1 MSVMR
6 PKSCQAPRFAR
17 RDDRRERMRR
27 AISHLKRVDP
37 VLGEIIERVG
47 PCRIQYAEPDFE
59 TLARSIVFQQLNG
72 KAARAIFARL
82 KGALGNGSRMTPR
95 EVLSLPP
102 AQMQTLGLSRQK
114 VKYIH
119 DLAEKVQAG
128 VITFSQLA
136 DLSDAE
142 VIDHLTT
149 VKGIGVWTAQM
160 FLLFALRRPDILATG
175 DLGIR
180 LAIRKAYRLRKL
192 PSPARVEKLGATWHP
207 HSSVACWYL
216 WRSSDTVT

>member
-1 MSVMR
+1 
-6 PKSCQAPRFAR
+6 
-17 RDDRRERMRR
+17 MRR
-27 AISHLKRVDP
+27 AMSHLQSVDP
-37 VLGEIIERVG
+37 VLGEIIEQVG

-102 AQMQTLGLSRQK
+102 VQMQTLGLSRQK
-114 VKYIH
+114 AKYIH

-180 LAIRKAYRLRKL
+180 LAIRKAYRFRKL
-192 PSPARVEKLGATWHP
+192 PTPARVEKVGAKWHP

-216 WRSSDTVT
+216 WRSFDTTI

>member
-1 MSVMR
+1 
-6 PKSCQAPRFAR
+6 
-17 RDDRRERMRR
+17 MRR

>member
-1 MSVMR
+1 
-6 PKSCQAPRFAR
+6 
-17 RDDRRERMRR
+17 MRR
-27 AISHLKRVDP
+27 AIAHLKSVDP
-37 VLGEIIERVG
+37 VLGEIIQRVG

-72 KAARAIFARL
+72 TAARAIFARL
-82 KGALGNGSRMTPR
+82 KGALGNGARMTPR
-95 EVLSLPP
+95 QVLSLPP
-102 AQMQTLGLSRQK
+102 EHMRTLGLSRQK
-114 VKYIH
+114 AMYLH
-119 DLAEKVQAG
+119 DLAEKVQVG

-136 DLSDAE
+136 ELSDAE

-149 VKGIGVWTAQM
+149 VKGVGVWTAQM

-180 LAIRKAYRLRKL
+180 LAIRKVYRFRKL
-192 PSPARVEKLGATWHP
+192 PTPARVEKVGAKWRP

-216 WRSSDTVT
+216 WRSSETVI